1 MQASLFDTA
10 NTAQKHQARNSLII
24 SNKKQQPLNKQQQAF
39 NRLVKRI
46 EKLRLELEKTSASLD
61 EKLKYYGKH
70 IHSLEQELTMRRK
83 EAVKLLF
90 PFYSNRKLL
99 LKPQKKTLKQFLSMQ
114 LKEIFSLDGNKPDAE
129 LAKIFEGV
137 NGISYEDAATQEFEM
152 VKDEMESVFESVGFY
167 MDFKDFDK
175 DMSPE
180 EMIAKMKS
188 LEEEFLKQQES
199 LNSEKA
205 SRKKTV
211 KQLEKEEKERQLE
224 EARNKNISSIYKQL
238 AKALHPDL
246 EQDEHIKLEKE
257 VLMKRLTVAYN
268 NSDLHSMLSL
278 EMDWIYKEEQ
288 HTDKLGT
295 DKLAIYNQVLK
306 EQVQDLEEQ
315 KFALME
321 HPRFQP
327 LLRYS
332 SLFGNR
338 NINLPME
345 KKQLEEMLWTIKR
358 SITNLKGNKA
368 LEEVENI
375 IQVID
380 RSAWHDDFLKNMNWE

>member
-1 MQASLFDTA
+1 MCIRDS
-10 NTAQKHQARNSLII
+10 
-24 SNKKQQPLNKQQQAF
+24 
-39 NRLVKRI
+39 
-46 EKLRLELEKTSASLD
+46 
-61 EKLKYYGKH
+61 
-70 IHSLEQELTMRRK
+70 
-83 EAVKLLF
+83 
-90 PFYSNRKLL
+90 
-99 LKPQKKTLKQFLSMQ
+99 
-114 LKEIFSLDGNKPDAE
+114 
-129 LAKIFEGV
+129 
-137 NGISYEDAATQEFEM
+137 GISYEDAATQEFEM
-152 VKDEMESVFESVGFY
+152 VKDEMESVFESVGFD

>member
-1 MQASLFDTA
+1 
-10 NTAQKHQARNSLII
+10 
-24 SNKKQQPLNKQQQAF
+24 
-39 NRLVKRI
+39 
-46 EKLRLELEKTSASLD
+46 
-61 EKLKYYGKH
+61 
-70 IHSLEQELTMRRK
+70 
-83 EAVKLLF
+83 
-90 PFYSNRKLL
+90 
-99 LKPQKKTLKQFLSMQ
+99 
-114 LKEIFSLDGNKPDAE
+114 
-129 LAKIFEGV
+129 
-137 NGISYEDAATQEFEM
+137 
-152 VKDEMESVFESVGFY
+152 
-167 MDFKDFDK
+167 
-175 DMSPE
+175 
-180 EMIAKMKS
+180 
-188 LEEEFLKQQES
+188 
-199 LNSEKA
+199 
-205 SRKKTV
+205 
-211 KQLEKEEKERQLE
+211 
-224 EARNKNISSIYKQL
+224 
-238 AKALHPDL
+238 
-246 EQDEHIKLEKE
+246 
-257 VLMKRLTVAYN
+257 
-268 NSDLHSMLSL
+268 MLSL